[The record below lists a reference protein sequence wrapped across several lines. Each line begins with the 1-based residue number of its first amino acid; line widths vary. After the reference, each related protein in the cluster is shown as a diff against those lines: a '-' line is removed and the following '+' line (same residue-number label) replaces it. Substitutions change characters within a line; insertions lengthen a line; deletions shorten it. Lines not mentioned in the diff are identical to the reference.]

1 MEHTENSKTTFHI
14 CIYAHFFTDRAIFC
28 VKLTQIYEIYTNL
41 LDEEASWSKSQIT
54 KHIYTL
60 FSMDDRWKLP
70 KRDVTVYREGLLYK
84 CQTGKIRNWGN
95 GQNVV
100 KLIHI
105 LWIWVSGTLLI
116 QTSVDL
122 TFREFLWIFVN
133 LSFRYAPMEHTEKH
147 KSQIVFTQMHI
158 FSPAWAKNLH
168 KFVHIYTNYV

>member
-1 MEHTENSKTTFHI
+1 MEHTWNSKTTFHI
-14 CIYAHFFTDRAIFC
+14 CTYAHFFTDRAIFC

-54 KHIYTL
+54 KHIYKL

-100 KLIHI
+100 KINTYFVKMSLKWVVDTNERWLHI
-105 LWIWVSGTLLI
+105 
-116 QTSVDL
+116 
-122 TFREFLWIFVN
+122 LWIFVN
-133 LSFRYAPMEHTEKH
+133 LSFGYAPFLDTFMATPH
-147 KSQIVFTQMHI
+147 
-158 FSPAWAKNLH
+158 
-168 KFVHIYTNYV
+168 

>member
-1 MEHTENSKTTFHI
+1 MLFELRSLWSFTYCTRWYLIGYYGIFTLGQSSYPNFSTI
-14 CIYAHFFTDRAIFC
+14 VHFFTDRAIFC

-105 LWIWVSGTLLI
+105 LWKWVWNELLI
-116 QTSVDL
+116 QMSVDF
-122 TFREFLWIFVN
+122 TFCEFLWIWV
-133 LSFRYAPMEHTEKH
+133 
-147 KSQIVFTQMHI
+147 
-158 FSPAWAKNLH
+158 
-168 KFVHIYTNYV
+168 

>member
-1 MEHTENSKTTFHI
+1 MHVEHTWNSKTTFHI

-41 LDEEASWSKSQIT
+41 LDEEASWSKSQIS

-116 QTSVDL
+116 QMSVDF
-122 TFREFLWIFVN
+122 TFCEFLWIWVSGMLNCGLSSTKICVN
-133 LSFRYAPMEHTEKH
+133 
-147 KSQIVFTQMHI
+147 
-158 FSPAWAKNLH
+158 
-168 KFVHIYTNYV
+168 YT